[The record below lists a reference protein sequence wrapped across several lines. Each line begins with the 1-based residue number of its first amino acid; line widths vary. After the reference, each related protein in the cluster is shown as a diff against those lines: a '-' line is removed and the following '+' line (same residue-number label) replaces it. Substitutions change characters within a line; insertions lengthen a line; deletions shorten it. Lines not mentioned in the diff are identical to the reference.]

1 MIAEQLK
8 KAVLQAAIQGKLT
21 NQRPED
27 GDARDLLKEIKAEKA
42 RLVKEGKLKKEKP
55 LPEITEDEI
64 PFEIPENW
72 VWVRLGNI
80 ILTGRSGGTP
90 DTKNTQYYG
99 GQIPFV
105 TIKDMT
111 TAGMYIDKTFSSIT
125 DLGVQNSSA
134 WIIDPNHILYSMY
147 ASIGKVSINKIP
159 LASSQAIFAMQLID
173 NEIFR
178 NFVYTYLLSM
188 ESKVYKQAAGTTQL
202 NINAKIVKEMLL
214 PLPPLAEQQRIVE
227 RLEEVL
233 PEIDQLAHDETK
245 LDELEKAFPKK
256 MKDAILQYA
265 IQGKLTE
272 QLPEDGDARDLLKE
286 IQQEKAKLVKAG
298 KIKKTPPLPPI
309 TEDEIPFDIPENWV
323 WCGLGEM
330 VSLIS
335 GTSYNKGDI
344 ASDGIRILRGGN
356 VIDKKH
362 EIKFHT
368 DDVFVSKKY
377 LDNEKQVKEN
387 DVVIVGSTG
396 SSTVIGKPAFVT
408 IAPSDSQI
416 GAFLRI
422 IRPLYDDC
430 IAYIHT
436 IFKSSYYREHISN
449 SVQGTNI
456 FNIRAD
462 IILEMP
468 IPLPPLAEQKRIV
481 DRLEE
486 LLPLCEKLE

>member
-1 MIAEQLK
+1 
-8 KAVLQAAIQGKLT
+8 
-21 NQRPED
+21 
-27 GDARDLLKEIKAEKA
+27 
-42 RLVKEGKLKKEKP
+42 
-55 LPEITEDEI
+55 
-64 PFEIPENW
+64 
-72 VWVRLGNI
+72 
-80 ILTGRSGGTP
+80 
-90 DTKNTQYYG
+90 
-99 GQIPFV
+99 
-105 TIKDMT
+105 
-111 TAGMYIDKTFSSIT
+111 
-125 DLGVQNSSA
+125 
-134 WIIDPNHILYSMY
+134 
-147 ASIGKVSINKIP
+147 
-159 LASSQAIFAMQLID
+159 
-173 NEIFR
+173 
-178 NFVYTYLLSM
+178 
-188 ESKVYKQAAGTTQL
+188 
-202 NINAKIVKEMLL
+202 
-214 PLPPLAEQQRIVE
+214 
-227 RLEEVL
+227 
-233 PEIDQLAHDETK
+233 
-245 LDELEKAFPKK
+245 
-256 MKDAILQYA
+256 QYA

-396 SSTVIGKPAFVT
+396 SSTVIGKPAFVN